1 MNKPFT
7 PFLTSSSSPAP
18 TAAQPIQAGA
28 PHVGHGSAAPA
39 ITLKR
44 DGDRVSHIIVHCTCG
59 QVSELTC
66 QY

>member
-7 PFLTSSSSPAP
+7 PFLTSSSPLAPA
-18 TAAQPIQAGA
+18 TSQAFQAAT
-28 PHVGHGSAAPA
+28 PHGDHSAATPS

-44 DGDRVSHIIVHCTCG
+44 DGDRISHIIVRCTCG